1 MRQRLPLNWK
11 LTAAVSLLLPLVM
24 VLLRQQW
31 PDISWGFLL
40 LFGMQVMLL
49 LAALHLV
56 VTSIWG
62 PGSRWNLPNPAVDSQ
77 RRIFVKKGA
86 FMANLR
92 TTMLHVKDT
101 AQAPLKRFFKRKTS

>member
-1 MRQRLPLNWK
+1 MRHPLTLNWK
-11 LTAAVSLLLPLVM
+11 LAAAVGVSLPLVM
-24 VLLRQQW
+24 VLLRLLW
-31 PDISWGFLL
+31 PDIAWGFLL
-40 LFGMQVMLL
+40 LFGLQVMLL

-56 VTSIWG
+56 ITSIWG

-92 TTMLHVKDT
+92 ATMVHVKDT